1 MIFKKRKGSQ
11 NKIKPSGRKRKVLT
25 TIALILSLLFGK
37 LRLSS
42 SRSSSPNFGNQAIHE
57 RLIDD

>member
-1 MIFKKRKGSQ
+1 MIFKKRKGRQ

-37 LRLSS
+37 PRLSF
-42 SRSSSPNFGNQAIHE
+42 SRSSSPNFDNQVVQ
-57 RLIDD
+57 